1 MGSIHNAHNKSTGHI
16 EFSSDAEDEADEF
29 HQDCSYGSSISSG
42 SSRTTGSSSSG
53 SSSSSS
59 SANTSISSVEG
70 LPVQVGRGQR
80 ESRCHNASSGG
91 NAPGTQLRRLVS
103 VEVDKEDI
111 KASPSPSSPTS
122 VIPVMDASSV
132 SVVGTESAS
141 SPKKQFKVPS
151 PRTAR
156 RKPANKLRKANSIG
170 TLLVSNTPQP
180 KEASP
185 TSTRSRKFGESVQ
198 KSKSMRSLQVNPG
211 FTDDHQE
218 QVSLSRDKRSQR
230 GVKKAGS
237 LRSIYSSK
245 GSRSGSRRAN
255 DNAAS
260 LDSDGPRR
268 SGRGVRKCRSGCDG
282 ANPHS
287 TKPRRGGQSSVGKN
301 LSMRDLN
308 ATGDDLG
315 AASSIRSSSSRPKRG
330 TRKSKSMRSLNANT
344 TNDYPKPAIDKDIA
358 STDVQR
364 SSKVATTGASAAT
377 GKRSTAT
384 YASAATTSL
393 RTKGSLQPSKTPPAT
408 TKRRGPTRNS
418 SQKVTRSRSMRSFHA
433 SKEESTCSVASGGGN
448 QSASKKDALRRS
460 KSTSRLDIDVTTV
473 RRTTS
478 SRSRTSLARNEDSN
492 SFVGTISLS
501 KLTDEKWQRRRSK
514 SRSRDSA
521 SNSSES
527 QTNDFARRSRS
538 RTGKANGN
546 SLHSSSPNLG
556 MDFDAVEHDEN
567 LKPVEKNG
575 RKTRKRASMGCCEST
590 KPNQP
595 DAQEASKQSEQVMNR
610 ARSRSKQASRNRG
623 LHASSTNLNENITDG
638 KCEHQNRAENKSE
651 KLSEQDNKPTLPARK
666 RSSKSSSRFQIKD
679 TGSKDDG
686 STPKGSTVGA
696 DTGESVNGS
705 PRVCNRGR
713 AKKSQTEKQKRKR
726 SKSLKG
732 LKDLRT
738 KLGHS
743 SGPMLSPK
751 GCNLSVT
758 SGSISSLTMS
768 SRMFSHD
775 DHSLASSQRSPY
787 HRAYSTPKLFV
798 AGELSSSLLV
808 EGDGDETTEE
818 QTENRGSR
826 WSSLPQSKERNSMD
840 VLPVAPV
847 HDVSS
852 CAGVVPDS
860 PNLICASKGSKC
872 SVDNNQGKPVEDDAC
887 SVPPDQ
893 VTPSRCRLPA
903 LHTPSQSVHS
913 NMGWISE
920 LTPGTFISPAPGDA
934 TYKSKGN
941 ACGESSNSQNRRDF
955 FASFSNLLLEDGEK
969 GWQENSPNRKKDSI
983 PRRARRHSFGSV
995 ASVATSQQ
1003 SGPGKLKGGSGLSAA
1018 LMQLDG
1024 ENDNAPKKPA
1034 RRTSTG
1040 SSVQYISSH

>member
-16 EFSSDAEDEADEF
+16 EFSSDAEDDADEF
-29 HQDCSYGSSISSG
+29 NQDCSHGSSKSSG

-53 SSSSSS
+53 SSSS
-59 SANTSISSVEG
+59 ANASISSVEG
-70 LPVQVGRGQR
+70 LPVQAGWGLR
-80 ESRCHNASSGG
+80 ESQKENVTNCLGG
-91 NAPGTQLRRLVS
+91 PTGDNTRGTELRRLVS
-103 VEVDKEDI
+103 VEVDREDI
-111 KASPSPSSPTS
+111 KTSPSPSSPTS
-122 VIPVMDASSV
+122 VIPVMDAAVV
-132 SVVGTESAS
+132 STESAS

-156 RKPANKLRKANSIG
+156 RKPSSKLRKANSIG
-170 TLLVSNTPQP
+170 TLLVCNTPQP
-180 KEASP
+180 KEVSP
-185 TSTRSRKFGESVQ
+185 TSSRSRKFGDSVQ
-198 KSKSMRSLQVNPG
+198 KSKSMRSLHINPVLN
-211 FTDDHQE
+211 DDHLE
-218 QVSLSRDKRSQR
+218 QVSSSRDKKSQR

-245 GSRSGSRRAN
+245 GSRGGSRKAN

-268 SGRGVRKCRSGCDG
+268 SGRGVRKCRSSCDG
-282 ANPHS
+282 ANSQS
-287 TKPRRGGQSSVGKN
+287 TKPRRGGQGGVGKN
-301 LSMRDLN
+301 LSMRNLN

-315 AASSIRSSSSRPKRG
+315 VTSSVRSSSSRPKRG
-330 TRKSKSMRSLNANT
+330 TKKSKSMRSLNT
-344 TNDYPKPAIDKDIA
+344 TSTNDYPKPATDKEVSGTNVQKS
-358 STDVQR
+358 STAKGSTATQ
-364 SSKVATTGASAAT
+364 SSTSASAAT
-377 GKRSTAT
+377 S
-384 YASAATTSL
+384 SL
-393 RTKGSLQPSKTPPAT
+393 KTRGAPQPSITPPVT

-433 SKEESTCSVASGGGN
+433 SKEEPTCSVISGGGN
-448 QSASKKDALRRS
+448 ESASKKDALCRS
-460 KSTSRLDIDVTTV
+460 KSTSRLDTDGKSI

-478 SRSRTSLARNEDSN
+478 SRSRTSLVRNEDSN
-492 SFVGTISLS
+492 SFGGTISLS

-514 SRSRDSA
+514 SRSHDSI
-521 SNSSES
+521 SNSSETQNS
-527 QTNDFARRSRS
+527 DLGRRSRS
-538 RTGKANGN
+538 RNAKANGH
-546 SLHSSSPNLG
+546 SLHASSPNLG
-556 MDFDAVEHDEN
+556 VDLGALEYDES
-567 LKPVEKNG
+567 LKPLEKNA
-575 RKTRKRASMGCCEST
+575 RKSRKRASMGCCEST

-595 DAQEASKQSEQVMNR
+595 DAQEGLKQSERMVNR

-623 LHASSTNLNENITDG
+623 LHASSTHLSGDIAVG
-638 KCEHQNRAENKSE
+638 KCEHQSRNENRNE
-651 KLSEQDNKPTLPARK
+651 KPSEQDNRPTLPARK
-666 RSSKSSSRFQIKD
+666 RSSKSSSRFLNKD
-679 TGSKDDG
+679 VLSKDDG
-686 STPKGSTVGA
+686 STPRGSTVDA

-705 PRVCNRGR
+705 PRVCSRGR

-798 AGELSSSLLV
+798 AGELSSSMLV
-808 EGDGDETTEE
+808 EGDGDETTED

-826 WSSLPQSKERNSMD
+826 WASLPQSKERSSMD
-840 VLPVAPV
+840 VLPVAPA

-852 CAGVVPDS
+852 CRAE
-860 PNLICASKGSKC
+860 
-872 SVDNNQGKPVEDDAC
+872 NNHGKPVQDDAC
-887 SVPPDQ
+887 SIPPGQ
-893 VTPSRCRLPA
+893 VTPSRCRHPA
-903 LHTPSQSVHS
+903 VHTPSQSVHS

-920 LTPGTFISPAPGDA
+920 LTPATFISPAPGDSN
-934 TYKSKGN
+934 YKSKDN
-941 ACGESSNSQNRRDF
+941 ACGDSSNSKNRREF

-969 GWQENSPNRKKDSI
+969 GWQESSPSKKKDST
-983 PRRARRHSFGSV
+983 PRRARRHSFDSV
-995 ASVATSQQ
+995 TSFATADR
-1003 SGPGKLKGGSGLSAA
+1003 SGAGKPKDGCGLSAA
-1018 LMQLDG
+1018 LMQLGG

-1040 SSVQYISSH
+1040 SSVQFVSSH